1 MFHKLEYLVPT
12 NLRGTDLATPSPPRL
27 QNRYFISES
36 KSFIRSV
43 GLFVLCSVT
52 RLLEYFHYLAQ
63 IWTHN
68 FFCQSRFNTFPNT
81 KLALKSLPNTFERLS
96 KWRNFAKSGH
106 TGSLAVEVSAF
117 NLKRESA
124 TRR

>member
-52 RLLEYFHYLAQ
+52 RS
-63 IWTHN
+63 HN